1 MLGADSRGSLPR
13 FHCRDWVESGYRHV
27 RVVDA
32 DELAAYV
39 DAGAD
44 GASEDLTIRAP
55 AQPLR
60 RVLRTSPLPRTGAW
74 IENPQRHSL
83 LIGNL
88 FVSPRIRLSRTPRT
102 RHLQSG
108 GTVPF
113 GFRTLQLWCPAIVGI
128 YVKGPS
134 SYVQVT

>member
-74 IENPQRHSL
+74 IENPQRH
-83 LIGNL
+83 
-88 FVSPRIRLSRTPRT
+88 
-102 RHLQSG
+102 
-108 GTVPF
+108 
-113 GFRTLQLWCPAIVGI
+113 CPAHWESIRITAHKALADTTNQAPAVGWHGSFWVP
-128 YVKGPS
+128 YPS
-134 SYVQVT
+134 ALVPRDRWHLR